1 MKAGPLCEKSM
12 ALKGRPGPKQRV
24 NSSSHS
30 CDNEPRWSAITSLI
44 FDQRVWSVAF
54 TQQGVSNWVVMLPYK
69 EVVDRDVG
77 DLRLG
82 SIGPQQSQPVLR
94 GYHIVG
100 VDGVLGQFQSIQEL
114 LELHRGQRVDVLT
127 HHRGLPLVAVG
138 SGPSKFALSAVVTRK
153 VAWKTVKILNQKKK
167 KTSTKIITH
176 QYTCRSDWRI

>member
-1 MKAGPLCEKSM
+1 
-12 ALKGRPGPKQRV
+12 
-24 NSSSHS
+24 
-30 CDNEPRWSAITSLI
+30 
-44 FDQRVWSVAF
+44 
-54 TQQGVSNWVVMLPYK
+54 MLPYK

-127 HHRGLPLVAVG
+127 HHRGLSLVAVG

-153 VAWKTVKILNQKKK
+153 VA
-167 KTSTKIITH
+167 
-176 QYTCRSDWRI
+176 